1 MTYPAEEAKYL
12 PCNVCT
18 KKKYVCNTGCL
29 DFRRYIKAKSVM
41 QLKKNYH
48 VFAVSMGVKL

>member
-1 MTYPAEEAKYL
+1 MTDTAEEAKYL

-29 DFRRYIKAKSVM
+29 DFKQYIKCKSVT
-41 QLKKNYH
+41 QLRKNYH
-48 VFAVSMGVKL
+48 VFAVSMGAKL